1 MGDLETGEGTAGT
14 RTFRGQGR
22 GDMLGVSIFFMS
34 LFSIVWFVVK
44 DRRNSGNCYSG
55 NQETTFSVD

>member
-22 GDMLGVSIFFMS
+22 GDMLGGINIFY
-34 LFSIVWFVVK
+34 VVVQYCVACCK
-44 DRRNSGNCYSG
+44 R
-55 NQETTFSVD
+55 